1 MFEIP
6 SLPPYEGLH
15 PIVVH
20 FPIAILMMAWVPM
33 LLGLVDKKRRMTWL
47 FGGLLMLLVGT
58 GFAFFAVMTG
68 SATEHAVDRSSQVIR
83 KAIHEHEE
91 TAELARNLFIGV
103 TVIYIF
109 VLIAVSK
116 IGQSKKKL
124 VGLVGSVL
132 IVVSYGFAGLALAN
146 AGHEGG
152 LLVHQLGVRAP
163 MGPVVDVNAPVE
175 TPANDLE
182 LEHED

>member
-15 PIVVH
+15 PIIVH

-47 FGGLLMLLVGT
+47 FGGLLMLIVGT

-103 TVIYIF
+103 TVIYLF
-109 VLIAVSK
+109 VLIAISK
-116 IGQSKKKL
+116 IGPSKKKM
-124 VGLVGSVL
+124 VGFVGGLL
-132 IVVSYGFAGLALAN
+132 ILISYGLGALALVN

-163 MGPVVDVNAPVE
+163 MGPVVDTSAPVIPQAIE
-175 TPANDLE
+175 EDSD
-182 LEHED
+182 HED